1 MAGLELDD
9 WQAFVLTEMLQVNGD
24 GRWSAF
30 EAAVV
35 CPRQNGKGSILEARQ
50 LYGLFIG
57 QEKLQ
62 VHTAHEFKTCYEHF
76 LRISTLIENTP
87 ELFELVGKEGI
98 RRGAG
103 DQAIITKLGTRIRFL
118 ARSAGSGRGFTGDT
132 VYLDEA
138 FALTSR
144 VMGALIPTLSAVP
157 NPQVVY
163 TSSAPDFSQQT
174 LFELVQRGRSNTSD
188 RLLYCE
194 WGNEQGVNAT
204 DREAWAR
211 ANPALGTRIDERFIE
226 AELAA
231 FSGAPEE
238 FLRERLG
245 VIITQ
250 ETAGVIPLGKWR
262 ECADPKSN
270 VSNGWASL
278 SVGHGMA
285 VASLGY
291 AGRREDG
298 TIHLEVAKHGD
309 GTSWV
314 VEACK
319 KAYAD
324 TGKPIIVDPKSPTGG
339 VLDLLKAAD
348 VPVRE
353 VSTNEFVQGCSA
365 LQDDV
370 LNLRLRHTD
379 QPLLNQA
386 VAGVDIRT
394 VGQVWAFSAR
404 ASSVDITPLLAVT
417 LAAGA
422 AREVEPVAAAPAF
435 VDLSDYLDDD

>member
-1 MAGLELDD
+1 
-9 WQAFVLTEMLQVNGD
+9 MLQVGD
-24 GRWSAF
+24 DGKWSAF

-57 QEKLQ
+57 GEKLQ

-194 WGNEQGVNAT
+194 WGNEQGVHPT

-238 FLRERLG
+238 FMRERLG

-250 ETAGVIPLGKWR
+250 ETAGVLPLGKWR
-262 ECADPKSN
+262 ECADPNSN
-270 VSNGWASL
+270 VSSGWASL
-278 SVGHGMA
+278 SVGQGMG
-285 VASLGY
+285 VAALAY
-291 AGRREDG
+291 AGRRDDG
-298 TIHLEVAKHGD
+298 TIHVEVAKHD
-309 GTSWV
+309 QGTAWV
-314 VEACK
+314 VEACR

-324 TGKPIIVDPKSPTGG
+324 TGNPIVVDPKSPTGG
-339 VLDLLKAAD
+339 LLERLKAED
-348 VPVRE
+348 IPVRE
-353 VSTNEFVQGCSA
+353 VSSVEFVQGCAA

-370 LNLRLRHTD
+370 LNARLRHMD
-379 QPLLNQA
+379 QPILNTA
-386 VAGVDIRT
+386 VAGADIRT
-394 VGQVWAFSAR
+394 VGEAWAFSAR
-404 ASSVDITPLLAVT
+404 ASSVDITPLLAVS

-422 AREVEPVAAAPAF
+422 AREGEVTPTEAGF
-435 VDLSDYLDDD
+435 VDLNDY